1 MLSVRI
7 MGSNFL
13 FCVPNIVRSCRLQA
27 FNFDDEDFVVR
38 ARLSLQY
45 SSALLI
51 PNHGRPVHQHQ
62 RVSVAQQFRAYL
74 AGKLLE
80 AHNHADEEGILA
92 VFGGDTWRTFLGAP
106 GYTGSLHAGLKGDS
120 EKTEFLATSKTY
132 RSLISVNGK
141 LNQIDSFKG
150 LGSSI
155 LSNEQAGHIGSSCY
169 RFDHRKCEG
178 TCKCTGFIHGAVGT
192 PVPPHVP
199 AQLHP
204 SFLMYTSTTNYQRQN
219 ICPGELFPRFYAG
232 CRALSWIHL
241 RLSKNSTHC
250 SWVSIGVLCDS
261 QSENACQSTTGIV
274 HPDMQIICKIP
285 TVLMHLHGCS
295 SNASSPG
302 YATSSTSC
310 YAGLYGYTES
320 ALSSSMPPVHVLGM
334 SAVRIPHGPTN
345 FHAPVVHQR
354 ERDAFH
360 GLSHSRSAQ
369 DASSFLY
376 QPLSPVPTGQHSS
389 SRFGTHLT
397 PNPLPL
403 HPTVSGVNAYSSS
416 GSAAY
421 PSYPSPI
428 PGYAQPNMSPSIQ
441 KSSRVAPTPPSS
453 LRLSTN
459 TSPSGPSPSAT
470 SHSLLH
476 AIVLKLVPE
485 MVEGHI
491 HFYNLRAPLS
501 RFSSPIESVL
511 LVLVEGRDRLKVTVP
526 RTGLLQPKFE
536 DFYKCT
542 TYCTGNFP
550 IHNTNRIPLFDILPF
565 AHRLAFSVHY
575 STNAAFVDEQSR
587 PKREL
592 YKRSPDLPDSPAQGS
607 LTPTHSEL
615 KSSPLNV
622 QSVDSPARR
631 ASGPL
636 PPPLP
641 PRSNSRNQLGPQCGV
656 ISRPGLCPAV
666 TTSETLANNSPTLTA
681 LTDCMARTSASIK
694 DSISRPHS
702 LTTSASRPSG
712 RSRCMSRPSN
722 GVVDKCVES
731 GSEAPRD
738 SPTNARR
745 GQPMEGVAALIPAP
759 KLPPRVMSVIN
770 FYPTHTSPKQVSS
783 NSPSRMP
790 RDLVVATVSQ
800 AEASGA
806 SESNIGTEKSENS
819 EPKLSISPN
828 SSVPPEVTKPGL
840 NETSEQMNCGEQDQL
855 VASANQTATTPL
867 PPYQSGITG
876 IRPINPAVYRRFMEQ
891 RMEDAGRIQRE
902 RKERR
907 QRLETEMAK
916 VGLDETA
923 CAQMRCLLRKK
934 ESNYMRMQRAKMDQS
949 MFQRIKN
956 LGVGAFGKVWL
967 VRKQDNR
974 QLYAMKLLNKRD
986 VVERRQL
993 AHVRAE
999 RDILAEAD
1007 NEWVVK
1013 LFFSFQDS
1021 EALYLVM
1028 EYIPGGDMM
1037 SLLIK
1042 KGIFEEPLARFYIA
1056 ELTLALESVHG
1067 MGFVHRDI
1075 KPDNIL
1081 ITRDGHIKLT
1091 DFGLC
1096 KQRTLDRIRCNTPN
1110 RRCAQSLVGT
1120 PNYIAPEIL
1129 RRQDYGQ
1136 SCDWW
1141 SVGVI
1146 LYEMLVGQPPFLAQT
1161 ATDTQIRVIHW
1172 YKYLTIPGEPRL
1184 RPEASSLIR
1193 QLLRDPADRLADPTA
1208 IKAHPFFAPILW
1220 DTITSQ
1226 KAPYIPTIKDE
1237 LDTSNFDAV
1246 EDDRPQFSNENRVNN
1261 GSEDPKHRLCWMFRQ
1276 TLRYS
1281 AVRRRSELL
1290 NAILEGKF
1298 QRVLQVAVFVLSL
1311 VLLFGNTRGYNRK
1324 VTTSRISGNE
1334 LFMERET
1341 LDDGRQWSLF
1351 CFAEK
1356 YSVDARTAHPPSDD
1370 PKSAQVTM
1378 CKTPLSN
1385 RRSPIPSLFRIAVD
1399 SILRTFVERLK

>member
-1 MLSVRI
+1 MLEPQVYMQPITS
-7 MGSNFL
+7 GSK
-13 FCVPNIVRSCRLQA
+13 
-27 FNFDDEDFVVR
+27 
-38 ARLSLQY
+38 LSN
-45 SSALLI
+45 SATC
-51 PNHGRPVHQHQ
+51 P
-62 RVSVAQQFRAYL
+62 
-74 AGKLLE
+74 
-80 AHNHADEEGILA
+80 
-92 VFGGDTWRTFLGAP
+92 
-106 GYTGSLHAGLKGDS
+106 GSLFTCDL
-120 EKTEFLATSKTY
+120 
-132 RSLISVNGK
+132 
-141 LNQIDSFKG
+141 Q
-150 LGSSI
+150 
-155 LSNEQAGHIGSSCY
+155 
-169 RFDHRKCEG
+169 CEG
-178 TCKCTGFIHGAVGT
+178 TCKCTGFIHGAIGA

-219 ICPGELFPRFYAG
+219 ICPG
-232 CRALSWIHL
+232 
-241 RLSKNSTHC
+241 
-250 SWVSIGVLCDS
+250 
-261 QSENACQSTTGIV
+261 
-274 HPDMQIICKIP
+274 
-285 TVLMHLHGCS
+285 LHGCS

-403 HPTVSGVNAYSSS
+403 HPTVSGVTAYSPS

-470 SHSLLH
+470 SHSVRKAFIPNSNSWGCTEVWPQGFTQNLPPITC
-476 AIVLKLVPE
+476 AN
-485 MVEGHI
+485 
-491 HFYNLRAPLS
+491 HFTPA
-501 RFSSPIESVL
+501 SSATSCNCTKISPGDGGGPHS
-511 LVLVEGRDRLKVTVP
+511 
-526 RTGLLQPKFE
+526 LLQP
-536 DFYKCT
+536 
-542 TYCTGNFP
+542 
-550 IHNTNRIPLFDILPF
+550 
-565 AHRLAFSVHY
+565 S
-575 STNAAFVDEQSR
+575 SS
-587 PKREL
+587 EL

-607 LTPTHSEL
+607 LTPTLCEL
-615 KSSPLNV
+615 KGSPLNV

-656 ISRPGLCPAV
+656 ISRPCLCPAV

-681 LTDCMARTSASIK
+681 LTDGMARTSASVK

-702 LTTSASRPSG
+702 LATSASRPSG
-712 RSRCMSRPSN
+712 RSRFMSRPSN
-722 GVVDKCVES
+722 GAVDKCVES

-738 SPTNARR
+738 SPTDARR
-745 GQPMEGVAALIPAP
+745 GQPMEGAVALIPAP
-759 KLPPRVMSVIN
+759 KLPPRV
-770 FYPTHTSPKQVSS
+770 SS
-783 NSPSRMP
+783 NSPSGMP
-790 RDLVVATVSQ
+790 KDLAVATMSQ
-800 AEASGA
+800 TEASGEN
-806 SESNIGTEKSENS
+806 ESNTETAKSENS
-819 EPKLSISPN
+819 EPKSSISPN
-828 SSVPPEVTKPGL
+828 SPVPPEVTKPEL
-840 NETSEQMNCGEQDQL
+840 NETSEQINCGEQDQL
-855 VASANQTATTPL
+855 VASANQAGTTPL
-867 PPYQSGITG
+867 PPYQSGITS

-923 CAQMRCLLRKK
+923 RAQMRCLLRKK

-1096 KQRTLDRIRCNTPN
+1096 TGFRWTHSSKYWDMDFSIPSTTQSHRARDKLGTDTSKIQTPSGAYRQPGARLPGNRHQDGEASDENDEAPNEDGAAERGERLGKLFRGPAARRFSANVVRCKQRTLDRIRSNTPN

-1261 GSEDPKHRLCWMFRQ
+1261 GSGPFSTPPPFPNFTFKRFFDRDPTSLQ
-1276 TLRYS
+1276 T
-1281 AVRRRSELL
+1281 
-1290 NAILEGKF
+1290 
-1298 QRVLQVAVFVLSL
+1298 
-1311 VLLFGNTRGYNRK
+1311 
-1324 VTTSRISGNE
+1324 
-1334 LFMERET
+1334 
-1341 LDDGRQWSLF
+1341 
-1351 CFAEK
+1351 
-1356 YSVDARTAHPPSDD
+1356 P
-1370 PKSAQVTM
+1370 
-1378 CKTPLSN
+1378 
-1385 RRSPIPSLFRIAVD
+1385 
-1399 SILRTFVERLK
+1399 